1 MRDLSRPL
9 FPIGVVAGL
18 IGCSPST
25 LRSWEAKGL
34 VSPYRDRHTG
44 YRLYSWRDVER
55 LQFIR
60 YLVTKRKFPL
70 REVKAKLRASTA
82 HRERKGW
89 IIDRRRPRKAA
100 VALPLPA
107 IGEDLKP

>member
-34 VSPYRDRHTG
+34 VSPIVIVILGSGSTRGGISSG
-44 YRLYSWRDVER
+44 YNSSATLSPSGRSLCG
-55 LQFIR
+55 
-60 YLVTKRKFPL
+60 K
-70 REVKAKLRASTA
+70 
-82 HRERKGW
+82 
-89 IIDRRRPRKAA
+89 
-100 VALPLPA
+100 
-107 IGEDLKP
+107 